1 MNWVLK
7 EVQYPLEIA
16 WRSSLKSSL
25 FPSHESTV
33 TYHRQGK
40 LDSNLICLFAAVEEG
55 EIGKRLPAVRIQDK
69 ND

>member
-16 WRSSLKSSL
+16 WRSSLKLSL

-40 LDSNLICLFAAVEEG
+40 LDRNLICLFAAV
-55 EIGKRLPAVRIQDK
+55 
-69 ND
+69 